1 MPLFEHNALRAAGL
15 YALPAEWRRGNL
27 AVFSHTCQAG
37 APRPLPTYE
46 ENWVEE
52 VLPDAEHLLD
62 WFHLTMRLTVM
73 PQSAKSLPL
82 TVQDEEDTYVLRDA
96 VVRELERLKWF
107 LWHGNVYR
115 ALQGVESVEMDLDV
129 AVATGESTARK
140 LRKAIV

>member
-1 MPLFEHNALRAAGL
+1 M
-15 YALPAEWRRGNL
+15 
-27 AVFSHTCQAG
+27 
-37 APRPLPTYE
+37 
-46 ENWVEE
+46 EE
-52 VLPDAEHLLD
+52 VLPDAEHRLD

-115 ALQGVESVEMDLDV
+115 ALQVVESVEMDLDV